1 MWEEIK
7 GRFNI
12 LDSQKKTFTLIK
24 KVIKFN
30 IPCDIID
37 SKVFLDIIKW
47 VDGVLLKDTTSKG
60 LYLCIK
66 NDSPLI
72 ARVIQC
78 WGEINPFSDRSF
90 FFDFF
95 WKGKVEPKKLFFK
108 WFLFLK
114 KLDVA
119 QNSFFYWFIPSIL

>member
-7 GRFNI
+7 GRFSI

-24 KVIKFN
+24 KVIEFN

-72 ARVIQC
+72 ARLIQW
-78 WGEINPFSDRSF
+78 WGEINPFSNRSF

-95 WKGKVEPKKLFFK
+95 WKGKVKPKKLCFK
-108 WFLFLK
+108 WLLFLK
-114 KLDVA
+114 KLVVA
-119 QNSFFYWFIPSIL
+119 RNSFFYWFIQIIL